1 MPRMFFGSLPWLPRA
16 AGAPGDPL
24 GGLLGSLERQVMD
37 VMWAGGALLVR
48 DVQGRLERPV
58 AYTTVMT
65 TLDRLYK
72 KGLVTRERQGRAFSY
87 TAARSREQLHA
98 AVAARML
105 SNALSGGAETALPV
119 LSNLVDAVSA
129 GDGGAELLDRLE
141 AVVRERRRQLQEGGE

>member
-1 MPRMFFGSLPWLPRA
+1 MFFRSLPWLARA
-16 AGAPGDPL
+16 AGEPGDPL

-37 VMWAGGALLVR
+37 VMWAGGSLLVR
-48 DVQGRLERPV
+48 DVQARLQRPI

-87 TAARSREQLHA
+87 TAGRSREQLQA
-98 AVAARML
+98 AVAAGML
-105 SNALSGGAETALPV
+105 SNVLSGNADAAMPV
-119 LSNLVDAVSA
+119 LSNLVDAMSA

-141 AVVRERRRQLQEGGE
+141 AVVRERRRQLQERAGEE

>member
-1 MPRMFFGSLPWLPRA
+1 MFFRSLPWLAP
-16 AGAPGDPL
+16 APGDPL

-37 VMWAGGALLVR
+37 VMWAGGSLLVR
-48 DVQGRLERPV
+48 DVQTRLQRPI

-87 TAARSREQLHA
+87 TAGRSREQLQA
-98 AVAARML
+98 AVAAGML
-105 SNALSGGAETALPV
+105 SNVLSGNADAAMPV
-119 LSNLVDAVSA
+119 LSNLVDAMSA

-141 AVVRERRRQLQEGGE
+141 AVVRERRRQLQERAGAE

>member
-1 MPRMFFGSLPWLPRA
+1 MSFRSLPWPA
-16 AGAPGDPL
+16 PAGAPGDPL

-37 VMWAGGALLVR
+37 VMWAGGSLLVR
-48 DVQGRLERPV
+48 EVQARLQRPI

-87 TAARSREQLHA
+87 TAGRSREQFQA
-98 AVAARML
+98 AVAAGML
-105 SNALSGGAETALPV
+105 SNVLSGNADAAMPV
-119 LSNLVDAVSA
+119 LSNLVDAMSA

-141 AVVRERRRQLQEGGE
+141 AVVRERRRQLQERAGEE